1 MMLMMPDLNK
11 KVQHN
16 SEAPD
21 VNINEPV
28 EEFRHNEGHVGAGVD
43 EEGFNVIGVLRLRCQ
58 EAHQYPTNHS

>member
-16 SEAPD
+16 SDAPD
-21 VNINEPV
+21 VNIKEPV
-28 EEFRHNEGHVGAGVD
+28 EEFRNNEGHVGAGVD
-43 EEGFNVIGVLRLRCQ
+43 EKGFGVIGVLRLRCQ